1 MKYLL
6 GVDIGTYSSKGV
18 LLSSEGELVAEASV
32 EHDLIIP
39 RTGYAEHDAE
49 QTWWGD
55 FVTICR
61 TILSDSSGGRIA
73 PSDIAAVAVSGI

>member
-18 LLSSEGELVAEASV
+18 LLSSEGEFVAEASV

-39 RTGYAEHDAE
+39 RPGYAEHDAE

-61 TILSDSSGGRIA
+61 AILSNSSGGRFA
-73 PSDIAAVAVSGI
+73 PGKRRDHA